1 LPRHLQRA
9 CHDTLDF
16 IQVPGFPSA
25 IRVFALTP
33 YSFSAL
39 AVAYLCLVRCAQGAV
54 APSSAASYG
63 TRRQGDMMANTDSRV
78 TIHMAASLD
87 GFIAR
92 RDGRVDWL
100 ETSDEFAG
108 GDTMDPGFVEAF
120 LKTID
125 CYVMGSRTYE
135 TALSFEAKGLGWSY
149 GDKPTF
155 VLTSRELPRT
165 RDTVE
170 FYSGDLA
177 QFVNG
182 RLRPTF
188 RTIWF
193 VGGGVVSGECL
204 RLGLADEVRYSILPI
219 LIGDGIP
226 FFEKLDR
233 DIALHLA
240 EVKAYKSGMVELCYQ
255 VRGHRGEPRNAA
267 T

>member
-1 LPRHLQRA
+1 M
-9 CHDTLDF
+9 D
-16 IQVPGFPSA
+16 
-25 IRVFALTP
+25 
-33 YSFSAL
+33 
-39 AVAYLCLVRCAQGAV
+39 
-54 APSSAASYG
+54 ASG
-63 TRRQGDMMANTDSRV
+63 EGDMMANTDSRV

-92 RDGRVDWL
+92 KDGRVDWL
-100 ETSDEFAG
+100 ETSDEFVDG
-108 GDTMDPGFVEAF
+108 GTMDPDFVEAF

-135 TALSFEAKGLGWSY
+135 TALSFDAQGLGWSY

-155 VLTSRELPRT
+155 VLTSRELTRT

-182 RLRPTF
+182 RLRPRF
-188 RTIWF
+188 RSIWF
-193 VGGGVVSGECL
+193 VGGGAVSGECL

-219 LIGDGIP
+219 LIGDGIS

-233 DIALHLA
+233 DVAFHLM
-240 EVKAYKSGMVELCYQ
+240 EVTAYKSGTVELRYE
-255 VRGHRGEPRNAA
+255 VRGDRGDPRNAV

>member
-1 LPRHLQRA
+1 
-9 CHDTLDF
+9 
-16 IQVPGFPSA
+16 
-25 IRVFALTP
+25 
-33 YSFSAL
+33 
-39 AVAYLCLVRCAQGAV
+39 
-54 APSSAASYG
+54 
-63 TRRQGDMMANTDSRV
+63 
-78 TIHMAASLD
+78 MAASLD

-92 RDGRVDWL
+92 KDGRVDWL
-100 ETSDEFAG
+100 EISDEFVG

-193 VGGGVVSGECL
+193 VGGSVVSAECL
-204 RLGLADEVRYSILPI
+204 RLGLADEIRYSILPI
-219 LIGDGIP
+219 LIGDGLP

-240 EVKAYKSGMVELCYQ
+240 EVKAYRSGMVELRYEVQ
-255 VRGHRGEPRNAA
+255 GDRGEPRNA